1 MIVPDSLYPYTK
13 KDELEVFLANE
24 IGISIEDFKKYFQLG
39 KSSRTG
45 DIVLKAGY
53 FLLSNTEKGYG
64 NSTETDKIRKR
75 FKKGESASLNPNLI
89 IKLQIEIEDA
99 KVRNAEYDRIR
110 NIFSEAEKLVT
121 DITDKY
127 EEGTDLSFD
136 EGFSVSFTSSGTSV
150 YDKEKYFGLY
160 IQYSPKCLGGGGQ
173 YYVKERKDGA
183 EGRMFYDRY
192 YHLMNVTINNLG
204 VIEEVEFY
212 LRPHNQDG
220 FRYQLVTRDTRTLD
234 KLIKFTDASIFW
246 QVELSDFAEMIK
258 KQINPKFWELG
269 KEL

>member
-1 MIVPDSLYPYTK
+1 MIVPDSFYPHK
-13 KDELEVFLANE
+13 QELEVFLANE
-24 IGISIEDFKKYFQLG
+24 IGLSIEDFKKYFDLG

-53 FLLSNTEKGYG
+53 YLLSNTKDAYG
-64 NSTETDKIRKR
+64 TETDKIRKR
-75 FKKGESASLNPNLI
+75 FKKGESASLNPKLI
-89 IKLQIEIEDA
+89 VKLQIEIEDA

-110 NIFSEAEKLVT
+110 NIFIEAEKLVT

-127 EEGTDLSFD
+127 EEGTDLSFN
-136 EGFSVSFTSSGTSV
+136 EGFSVSFTSSETSI
-150 YDKEKYFGLY
+150 YNKKKYFGLS
-160 IQYSPKCLGGGGQ
+160 IQYSPKCLGGGGE
-173 YYVKERKDGA
+173 YYVKEQKDGV

-192 YHLMNVTINNLG
+192 YNLMNVRINNLG

-212 LRPHNQDG
+212 LHPHYQDG
-220 FRYQLVTRDTRTLD
+220 ARYQLVTRDTRTLD

-246 QVELSDFAEMIK
+246 QVELSDFAEIIK

>member
-1 MIVPDSLYPYTK
+1 MIVPDSFYPHTK
-13 KDELEVFLANE
+13 KQELEVFLANE
-24 IGISIEDFKKYFQLG
+24 IGISIEDFKKYFDLG

-53 FLLSNTEKGYG
+53 FLLSNTNKA

-89 IKLQIEIEDA
+89 VKLQIEIEDA

-110 NIFSEAEKLVT
+110 NIFSKAEKLVT

-127 EEGTDLSFD
+127 EEGTDLSFN
-136 EGFSVSFTSSGTSV
+136 EGFSVSFTSRGTSV

-160 IQYSPKCLGGGGQ
+160 IQYSPKCLGGGGE

-192 YHLMNVTINNLG
+192 YNLMNVTINNLG
-204 VIEEVEFY
+204 VIEEVEFDLKPQY
-212 LRPHNQDG
+212 QDG
-220 FRYQLVTRDTRTLD
+220 LRYQLVTRDTRTLD